1 MQDLFQLIEQTALET
16 EFSGAVSIFKQ
27 GAAVYRCA
35 YGERDR
41 SNHLPNTVETRF
53 GIASGTKLL
62 TALGIGVL
70 IDQDRLTVGT
80 EVGELRGDFHT
91 FIDPGAT
98 VGQLLTHTSGA
109 YDYYDEDVVTD
120 FESFYVDIPW
130 YRLTTPSDYLPL
142 FEGRSMKFRP
152 GTRYSYSNGGYILLG
167 IIIETITGRLYRD
180 FIEEFV
186 LVPAGMH
193 KSGFFAFND
202 LPENVAFGYLAE
214 GGQTNIYNL
223 PIRGAADG
231 GLYTTLDDVDRLWT
245 ALFAYD
251 IVSEEFAQEMLEAHV
266 TFEEDDEESDDAD
279 DDDDAADGEL
289 GEGGEASTDESGYGY
304 GIYWTRSEWDD
315 EMYYVVGGDAGVGFD
330 SAYFPKQET
339 AITILANETDGEEEM
354 RHIIYDNLDLVLLRG

>member
-80 EVGELRGDFHT
+80 EVGELRGDFQT

-202 LPENVAFGYLAE
+202 LPENVAFGYLTE
-214 GGQTNIYNL
+214 GVQTNTYNL
-223 PIRGAADG
+223 PIRGASDG
-231 GLYTTLDDVDRLWT
+231 GLYTTLDDVDRLWR
-245 ALFAYD
+245 ALFAGM
-251 IVSEEFAQEMLEAHV
+251 IVSRTFLTTMLEPHV
-266 TFEEDDEESDDAD
+266 QFMKVQKSGAD
-279 DDDDAADGEL
+279 SEPVTSG
-289 GEGGEASTDESGYGY
+289 SGYGY
-304 GIYWTRSEWDD
+304 GLYWTHTRRGDKTFYILGE
-315 EMYYVVGGDAGVGFD
+315 DAGVGFY
-330 SAYFPKQET
+330 SAWYPKHEVT
-339 AITILANETDGEEEM
+339 STVLSNYSEGERRM
-354 RHIIYDNLDLVLLRG
+354 RHVLFDNLLL